1 MHFLPRNPA
10 VRLLVKGLAFAGV
23 NLLLLAGLLWHFSG
37 QYRDIRLSYAESE
50 SNLLVLGGGE
60 HYGAVLLGTSRG
72 RVLSRDGN
80 HDLLERVLG
89 CRVANLSK
97 GGGGGL
103 MPAEVH
109 LSHFFFRG
117 NTADHVIYL
126 VDPWVFFSTVN
137 NEENDFFLRDEPFE
151 LDILAKLFRDG
162 YPMNRISSY
171 LQMITVTD
179 WRKISRYAAPG
190 LTDGTL
196 PKIDPAKMEKAR
208 AHYLGKYDLENFVRY
223 SRYVERINTLARR
236 NGCDVTY
243 VMLPILMPDF
253 PGAEQVDQFLAEN
266 AAHNP
271 NVAYYNC
278 IAAMHDK
285 SYFYDHMHFNR
296 LGIERFASSVLRPLL
311 EGMAPTLP
319 ECR

>member
-10 VRLLVKGLAFAGV
+10 ARLLVKGLVFAGA

-37 QYRDIRLSYAESE
+37 QHRDLRLSYAESE

-60 HYGAVLLGTSRG
+60 HYGTVLLGTSRG

-80 HDLLERVLG
+80 HELLERVLG

-109 LSHFFFRG
+109 LSHFFYRG
-117 NTADHVIYL
+117 NTTDHVIYL
-126 VDPWVFFSTVN
+126 VDPWVFFSAVN

-151 LDILAKLFRDG
+151 LNILAKLLRDG

-171 LQMITVTD
+171 LQMIAVTD
-179 WRKISRYAAPG
+179 WRAISRYAAPG

-196 PKIDPAKMEKAR
+196 PKIDPVKMEKAR
-208 AHYLGKYDLENFVRY
+208 VHYLEKYDLDNFARY
-223 SRYVERINTLARR
+223 SRYVERINALARH

-253 PGAEQVDQFLAEN
+253 PGVEQVDQLLTET
-266 AAHNP
+266 AARNP
-271 NVAYYNC
+271 DIAYYNC
-278 IAAMHDK
+278 IDAMHDTR
-285 SYFYDHMHFNR
+285 YFYDHMHFNR
-296 LGIERFASSVLRPLL
+296 LGIERFATEVLKPLL
-311 EGMAPTLP
+311 QGQPPTLP